1 MNPRL
6 LTSIGLALLC
16 AETGWGTTAAAQDA
30 AAQSNELV
38 FALVVNRIFN
48 QGALGLIDD
57 LMAKDVSSDGVPLGR
72 ESFKA
77 MIRDLHAD
85 RPDFKLT
92 VHDVTATGE
101 VVLGHVTQGEGG
113 ALESRIVMLRVDHGW
128 VTEIWNWPDQP
139 PSSSRLGAR
148 TPVLPLRH
156 RSAPP

>member
-1 MNPRL
+1 MNPRML
-6 LTSIGLALLC
+6 SSIGLAVLC
-16 AETGWGTTAAAQDA
+16 AATGWGSTAAAQDA

-57 LMAKDVSSDGVPLGR
+57 LMAKDVSVNGVPVGR
-72 ESFKA
+72 DGFKT
-77 MIRDLHAD
+77 MVKDLRAD

-92 VHDVTATGE
+92 VHDVAATE
-101 VVLGHVTQGEGG
+101 PLVLGHVTQAESGT
-113 ALESRIVMLRVDHGW
+113 LENRIVMLRIDHGR

-139 PSSSRLGAR
+139 PPSLRLGAR
-148 TPVLPLRH
+148 TPVLPLRQ